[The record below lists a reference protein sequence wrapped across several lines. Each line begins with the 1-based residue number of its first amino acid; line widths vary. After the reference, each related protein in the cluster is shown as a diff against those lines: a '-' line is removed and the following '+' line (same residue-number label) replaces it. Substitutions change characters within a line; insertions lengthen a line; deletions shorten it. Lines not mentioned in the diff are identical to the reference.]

1 MPMYEF
7 YCADCKKEVSMVLTM
22 KEREEGNFACPECK
36 GKNLEPL
43 LTGFFAKTSRK
54 S

>member
-1 MPMYEF
+1 MPLYEF
-7 YCADCKKEVSMVLTM
+7 YCADCQKEVSIVLTM
-22 KEREEGNFACPECK
+22 KEREEGNFACPVCK
-36 GKNLEPL
+36 GKNLESR